1 MSPRRGVAALLALA
15 LIGGGAGVASARAAT
30 ATSANWAGYAVRETG
45 TAFRHVSGTWTVPA
59 VDCATSSGE
68 SYSANWVGLGGYS
81 SSAKALEQ
89 LGTESDC
96 ARGGT
101 ASYSAWFE
109 VVPAAATTARLT
121 VKAGDVIRASAAVRG
136 TLVTLKMTNLTR
148 GRTATKTVRASAA
161 DVTSAE
167 WIVEAPS
174 LCDGATTS
182 DASCSQSALANF
194 GSTGFAAASATTSAG
209 HTGTILDPAWTPV
222 AITLRATARGG
233 PGGFPPGAGG
243 GPGRGR
249 GVDLPSS
256 GGATP
261 TAPTATGDGFTV
273 TYGDGASD
281 TGTAAS

>member
-1 MSPRRGVAALLALA
+1 VSPRRGVAALLALA
-15 LIGGGAGVASARAAT
+15 LFGGGAGVASAQAAT
-30 ATSANWAGYAVRETG
+30 TTSANWAGYAVRKTG

-59 VDCATSSGE
+59 VDCTSDSGE

-81 SSAKALEQ
+81 STAKALEQ

-96 ARGGT
+96 TRSGT

-109 VVPAAATTARLT
+109 VVPAAATTAKLT
-121 VKAGDVIRASAAVRG
+121 VKAGDVIGASAAVRG
-136 TLVTLKMTNLTR
+136 TLVTLKMTNITR
-148 GRTATKTVRASAA
+148 GTSATKTVRASAV

-174 LCDGATTS
+174 LCDTACT
-182 DASCSQSALANF
+182 QSTLANF
-194 GSTGFAAASATTSAG
+194 GATGFSAASATTSAG
-209 HTGTILDPAWTPV
+209 HTGTILDAAWTPV
-222 AITLRATARGG
+222 AITLRATTRGGG
-233 PGGFPPGAGG
+233 PGGFLPGDG

-261 TAPTATGDGFTV
+261 GALTATGDGFGV
-273 TYGDGASD
+273 TYGN
-281 TGTAAS
+281 GTTATTPS

>member
-1 MSPRRGVAALLALA
+1 VSPRRGVAALLALA
-15 LIGGGAGVASARAAT
+15 LIGGGAGVASAQAAST
-30 ATSANWAGYAVRETG
+30 TSANWAGYAVRKTG

-59 VDCATSSGE
+59 VDCANNSGE
-68 SYSANWVGLGGYS
+68 SSSANWVGLGGYS

-96 ARGGT
+96 TRSGT

-109 VVPAAATTARLT
+109 VVPAAATTAQLT
-121 VKAGDVIRASAAVRG
+121 VKAGDVIRARAAVRG

-148 GRTATKTVRASAA
+148 GKTATKTVRTSAV

-174 LCDGATTS
+174 LCDTACT
-182 DASCSQSALANF
+182 QSTLANF
-194 GSTGFAAASATTSAG
+194 GATGFSAASATTSAG
-209 HTGTILDPAWTPV
+209 HTGTILDAAWTPV

-233 PGGFPPGAGG
+233 PGGFLPGAGG
-243 GPGRGR
+243 AGAGPGRGR

-261 TAPTATGDGFTV
+261 GALIATGDGFGV
-273 TYGDGASD
+273 TYGDGTTTTTPS
-281 TGTAAS
+281 